1 MQAVERGLVT
11 TSYGQIHC
19 RASGAGT
26 PIVLLHINQQSS
38 DLYRELIAELAP
50 AFRVVAI
57 DYPSHGASGHLTF
70 QPKIADY
77 ATCVDEVMQALG
89 HARYAVL
96 GEATG
101 AGVAAELAATR
112 KDTVTRCILVNCPE
126 LTDDPEG
133 LLGEFKTDFRPAD
146 ETGFPR
152 LRSIDWLLAHDPV
165 HSPMAPDQDWM
176 DRLNR
181 AQVECG
187 RDRWQALTALLHHDL
202 KAAQRGIACPVLLLM
217 GEHFYCRDRADL
229 IGSRIADFQMAE
241 LPGARFCAG
250 WESAAEIAARVREF
264 AA

>member
-11 TSYGQIHC
+11 TSYGQIHY

-57 DYPSHGASGHLTF
+57 DYPSHGASDHLTF

-89 HARYAVL
+89 HTRYAVL

-112 KDTVTRCILVNCPE
+112 KDTVTRCSLVNCP
-126 LTDDPEG
+126 
-133 LLGEFKTDFRPAD
+133 
-146 ETGFPR
+146 
-152 LRSIDWLLAHDPV
+152 
-165 HSPMAPDQDWM
+165 
-176 DRLNR
+176 
-181 AQVECG
+181 
-187 RDRWQALTALLHHDL
+187 
-202 KAAQRGIACPVLLLM
+202 
-217 GEHFYCRDRADL
+217 
-229 IGSRIADFQMAE
+229 
-241 LPGARFCAG
+241 
-250 WESAAEIAARVREF
+250 
-264 AA
+264 